1 MHRDR
6 LVVSVLVALGL
17 GAAVTWSLRPPPAP
31 EPATRRE
38 PPALSLRETSIV
50 LRHNGEKQAE
60 VNAAH
65 VEVSRDLRYAVFTG
79 IANAVLYD
87 HGEIS
92 RWLRA
97 DQIVLDRWTN
107 DLSIHGAI
115 EITSPQGDR
124 LVAPEAQWINAQ
136 QHLIFPQ
143 GVQLKIGGSVV
154 QAARL
159 TVDTALQTFDLDGGV
174 DVTFH
179 LGEPPR

>member
-1 MHRDR
+1 MQRDR
-6 LVVSVLVALGL
+6 LVLSVVLVLGL
-17 GAAVTWSLRPPPAP
+17 GAAGTWALRQPSTP
-31 EPATRRE
+31 ESATLRA
-38 PPALSLRETSIV
+38 PPALGLRETNIV
-50 LRHNGEKQAE
+50 LRHNAEKQAE

-92 RWLRA
+92 RWLHA

-136 QHLIFPQ
+136 HHLIFPQ
-143 GVQLKIGGSVV
+143 GVQLKISGNVV
-154 QAARL
+154 KAPRL

-174 DVTFH
+174 EVTFR
-179 LGEPPR
+179 LGGPPR